1 MFKCVDCKRKKSAIL
16 CSFILVFTQ
25 KIIFSVTVWKK
36 NLCLW
41 MKWLFWNSTPPKASN
56 IQFTAWSIP
65 LKVRIVPI
73 FTSNIMLLLINAWSC
88 CYLFLLYKWC
98 WSYFEVEDIFE
109 FEKYRIHT
117 VVWYLK
123 KASRKLTY
131 CYFPFISIRYVM
143 PLALQ
148 K

>member
-1 MFKCVDCKRKKSAIL
+1 MCWLQEKKVSY
-16 CSFILVFTQ
+16 FVLVHIGIHA
-25 KIIFSVTVWKK
+25 KNNIFCYCMKK

-41 MKWLFWNSTPPKASN
+41 MKWLFWNSASPKASN